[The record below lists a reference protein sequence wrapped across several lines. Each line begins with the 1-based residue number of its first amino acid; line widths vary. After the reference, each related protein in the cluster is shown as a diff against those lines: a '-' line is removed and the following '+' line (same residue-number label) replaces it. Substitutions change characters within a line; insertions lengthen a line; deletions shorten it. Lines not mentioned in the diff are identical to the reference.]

1 MGLSSIPSIAETIQ
15 IKRDISILEYT
26 GGKIHIPY
34 ISSSE
39 SIEIIRSAKKNGLNI
54 STSVPIANLIFND
67 EILDGFNSNYK
78 LFPPIRDKEDQKML
92 KEGVLDG
99 TIDIVTSHHQPINP
113 EFKQVDFNSAEY
125 GTISLEIMFGL
136 LNKIFSIE
144 KVIDLL
150 TKGRSIFNL
159 EKPKIEEKQKTQA
172 KPETEKT
179 KPKKVEIQDPPDKT
193 QQAQKSQQI
202 TTSKINAELLS
213 KQLSI
218 YLGKISEEIN
228 LIAAKS
234 YPRQS
239 IKIREQGTII
249 ATITLNKD
257 GNLRN
262 IDFDKKKPKRLY
274 KTTEKIFK
282 KYVFPKPP
290 ENILNNQK
298 LVKFKI
304 SVNFILK

>member
-1 MGLSSIPSIAETIQ
+1 MLRINFLTLSAFFSIICHLIFIQFFETYKQ
-15 IKRDISILEYT
+15 KDE
-26 GGKIHIPY
+26 
-34 ISSSE
+34 
-39 SIEIIRSAKKNGLNI
+39 EIIVMDLN
-54 STSVPIANLIFND
+54 
-67 EILDGFNSNYK
+67 
-78 LFPPIRDKEDQKML
+78 LFK
-92 KEGVLDG
+92 
-99 TIDIVTSHHQPINP
+99 
-113 EFKQVDFNSAEY
+113 EFKVEKKLVPPPPAQKEK
-125 GTISLEIMFGL
+125 
-136 LNKIFSIE
+136 KIIE
-144 KVIDLL
+144 KKPPQKEEKIIEKKPPKKEEQKI
-150 TKGRSIFNL
+150 TL

-193 QQAQKSQQI
+193 QQAQKSQQV

-257 GNLRN
+257 GNLSN

>member
-1 MGLSSIPSIAETIQ
+1 MLRINFLTLSAFFSIICHLIFIQFFETYKQ
-15 IKRDISILEYT
+15 KDE
-26 GGKIHIPY
+26 
-34 ISSSE
+34 
-39 SIEIIRSAKKNGLNI
+39 EIIVMDLN
-54 STSVPIANLIFND
+54 
-67 EILDGFNSNYK
+67 
-78 LFPPIRDKEDQKML
+78 LFK
-92 KEGVLDG
+92 
-99 TIDIVTSHHQPINP
+99 
-113 EFKQVDFNSAEY
+113 EFKVEKKLVPPPPAQKE
-125 GTISLEIMFGL
+125 E
-136 LNKIFSIE
+136 KIIE
-144 KVIDLL
+144 KKPPQKEEKIIEKKPPKKEEQKI
-150 TKGRSIFNL
+150 TL

-193 QQAQKSQQI
+193 QQAQKSQQV

-239 IKIREQGTII
+239 IKRREQGTII

>member
-1 MGLSSIPSIAETIQ
+1 MLRTNFLTLSAFFSIICHLIFIQFFETYKKKDQEIIVMDLNLFREFKVEKKLIPPPPPQ
-15 IKRDISILEYT
+15 KKE
-26 GGKIHIPY
+26 GKI
-34 ISSSE
+34 
-39 SIEIIRSAKKNGLNI
+39 
-54 STSVPIANLIFND
+54 
-67 EILDGFNSNYK
+67 
-78 LFPPIRDKEDQKML
+78 
-92 KEGVLDG
+92 
-99 TIDIVTSHHQPINP
+99 
-113 EFKQVDFNSAEY
+113 
-125 GTISLEIMFGL
+125 
-136 LNKIFSIE
+136 IE
-144 KVIDLL
+144 KKPPKKEEKIIEKKPPKKEEKKIAL
-150 TKGRSIFNL
+150 K
-159 EKPKIEEKQKTQA
+159 KPKVEDKPKTEDKAKAEKIKS
-172 KPETEKT
+172 
-179 KPKKVEIQDPPDKT
+179 KKVEIPDPPTKS
-193 QQAQKSQQI
+193 QQAQKPQQV
-202 TTSKINAELLS
+202 TTSKIKAKLID

-239 IKIREQGTII
+239 IKRREKGTII

>member
-1 MGLSSIPSIAETIQ
+1 MLRTNFLTLSAFFSIICHLIFIQFFETYKQ
-15 IKRDISILEYT
+15 KDE
-26 GGKIHIPY
+26 
-34 ISSSE
+34 
-39 SIEIIRSAKKNGLNI
+39 EIIVMDLN
-54 STSVPIANLIFND
+54 
-67 EILDGFNSNYK
+67 
-78 LFPPIRDKEDQKML
+78 LFK
-92 KEGVLDG
+92 
-99 TIDIVTSHHQPINP
+99 
-113 EFKQVDFNSAEY
+113 EFKVEKKLVPPPPAQKE
-125 GTISLEIMFGL
+125 E
-136 LNKIFSIE
+136 KIIE
-144 KVIDLL
+144 KKPPQKEEKIIEKKPLKKEEQKI
-150 TKGRSIFNL
+150 TL
-159 EKPKIEEKQKTQA
+159 EKPKIEEKQKTQS

-193 QQAQKSQQI
+193 QQAQKSQQV

-218 YLGKISEEIN
+218 YLGKISNEIN

-282 KYVFPKPP
+282 KYIFPKPP

>member
-1 MGLSSIPSIAETIQ
+1 M
-15 IKRDISILEYT
+15 KFRILQ
-26 GGKIHIPY
+26 
-34 ISSSE
+34 
-39 SIEIIRSAKKNGLNI
+39 KK
-54 STSVPIANLIFND
+54 STSSKTST
-67 EILDGFNSNYK
+67 SN
-78 LFPPIRDKEDQKML
+78 
-92 KEGVLDG
+92 
-99 TIDIVTSHHQPINP
+99 
-113 EFKQVDFNSAEY
+113 
-125 GTISLEIMFGL
+125 
-136 LNKIFSIE
+136 
-144 KVIDLL
+144 
-150 TKGRSIFNL
+150 
-159 EKPKIEEKQKTQA
+159 
-172 KPETEKT
+172 
-179 KPKKVEIQDPPDKT
+179 
-193 QQAQKSQQI
+193 
-202 TTSKINAELLS
+202 TSKIKAELLS

-234 YPRQS
+234 YPKQS
-239 IKIREQGTII
+239 IKRREQGTII

-282 KYVFPKPP
+282 KYIFPKPP

>member
-1 MGLSSIPSIAETIQ
+1 MLRINFLTLSAFFSIVCHLIFIQFFETYKQ
-15 IKRDISILEYT
+15 KDE
-26 GGKIHIPY
+26 
-34 ISSSE
+34 
-39 SIEIIRSAKKNGLNI
+39 EIIVMDLN
-54 STSVPIANLIFND
+54 
-67 EILDGFNSNYK
+67 
-78 LFPPIRDKEDQKML
+78 LFK
-92 KEGVLDG
+92 
-99 TIDIVTSHHQPINP
+99 
-113 EFKQVDFNSAEY
+113 EFKVEKKLVPPPPPQKEK
-125 GTISLEIMFGL
+125 
-136 LNKIFSIE
+136 KIIE
-144 KVIDLL
+144 KKPSQKVEKIIEKKPPKKKEQKVTLQ
-150 TKGRSIFNL
+150 
-159 EKPKIEEKQKTQA
+159 KPKIEEKQKAQV

-179 KPKKVEIQDPPDKT
+179 KPKKFEIQDPPDKT
-193 QQAQKSQQI
+193 QQAQKSQQV
-202 TTSKINAELLS
+202 TTTKINTELLS

-239 IKIREQGTII
+239 IKRREQGTII

-290 ENILNNQK
+290 ENILNNQE

>member
-1 MGLSSIPSIAETIQ
+1 M
-15 IKRDISILEYT
+15 
-26 GGKIHIPY
+26 
-34 ISSSE
+34 
-39 SIEIIRSAKKNGLNI
+39 
-54 STSVPIANLIFND
+54 F
-67 EILDGFNSNYK
+67 
-78 LFPPIRDKEDQKML
+78 
-92 KEGVLDG
+92 
-99 TIDIVTSHHQPINP
+99 
-113 EFKQVDFNSAEY
+113 
-125 GTISLEIMFGL
+125 SLRVFL
-136 LNKIFSIE
+136 
-144 KVIDLL
+144 
-150 TKGRSIFNL
+150 
-159 EKPKIEEKQKTQA
+159 A
-172 KPETEKT
+172 
-179 KPKKVEIQDPPDKT
+179 
-193 QQAQKSQQI
+193 A
-202 TTSKINAELLS
+202 
-213 KQLSI
+213 
-218 YLGKISEEIN
+218 EEIN

-257 GNLRN
+257 GNLSN

>member
-1 MGLSSIPSIAETIQ
+1 MLRINFLTLSAFFSIVCHLIFIQFFETYKQ
-15 IKRDISILEYT
+15 KDE
-26 GGKIHIPY
+26 
-34 ISSSE
+34 
-39 SIEIIRSAKKNGLNI
+39 EIIVMDLN
-54 STSVPIANLIFND
+54 
-67 EILDGFNSNYK
+67 
-78 LFPPIRDKEDQKML
+78 LFK
-92 KEGVLDG
+92 
-99 TIDIVTSHHQPINP
+99 
-113 EFKQVDFNSAEY
+113 EFKVEKKLVPPPPTQRE
-125 GTISLEIMFGL
+125 E
-136 LNKIFSIE
+136 KIIE
-144 KVIDLL
+144 KKLPQKKEKIIEKKPL
-150 TKGRSIFNL
+150 TKEEQKIKL
-159 EKPKIEEKQKTQA
+159 ERPKIEEKPETQA
-172 KPETEKT
+172 KPKTEKN
-179 KPKKVEIQDPPDKT
+179 KPKKFEIQDPPDKT
-193 QQAQKSQQI
+193 QQAQKPQQV
-202 TTSKINAELLS
+202 TTSKVNAELLS

-239 IKIREQGTII
+239 IKRREQGTII

-298 LVKFKI
+298 IVKFKI